1 MTLVF
6 DKYDLVNHVGTGS
19 FGDVYVVRNI
29 QTDERLAC
37 KIEINAKVST
47 LKHEA
52 NMLQYLSKVD
62 FTPNL
67 RRFGSENGNLC
78 MIMDLYDESL
88 DVVKSINGV
97 FSYKNGL
104 LLMHD
109 LLEKMRKLHE
119 LKIIHRDIKPD
130 NFLIERKTKQIKIID
145 FGLSKKYLSGG
156 KHIEYKTGKNIV
168 GTTRYISVNI
178 HKGIE
183 ASRRDDLISLG
194 YMVIW
199 LQMERLPWQGIK
211 ATNAESKLSRVKSM
225 KSTTT
230 SEDLCRGIEG
240 DVYVRYMDTVMGLDF
255 QENPD
260 YEHLIKIFA
269 QELRKRGWYTEK
281 YDFIETNSSNILVKN
296 K

>member
-6 DKYDLVNHVGTGS
+6 DKYDLVKHVGTGS
-19 FGDVYVVRNI
+19 FGDVYVVRNV
-29 QTDERLAC
+29 QTNERLAC
-37 KIEINAKVST
+37 KIDINAKMST

-52 NMLQYLSKVD
+52 KMLQYLSKTD
-62 FTPNL
+62 FTPGL

-88 DVVKSINGV
+88 DDLKTKNGI
-97 FSYKNGL
+97 FSYKNAL

-109 LLEKMRKLHE
+109 LLDKIKRLHT

-130 NFLIERKTKQIKIID
+130 NFLIERKTNKIKVID
-145 FGLSKKYLSGG
+145 FGLSKKYISGG

-168 GTTRYISVNI
+168 GTTRYISTNI

-183 ASRRDDLISLG
+183 AARRDDLISLG

-199 LQMERLPWQGIK
+199 LQLDRLPWQGIRG
-211 ATNAESKLSRVKSM
+211 TNAETKLSRVKSM

-230 SEDLCRGIEG
+230 NESLCQGIDG
-240 DVYVRYMDTVMGLDF
+240 NVFVRYMDMVMSLKF
-255 QENPD
+255 EETPD
-260 YEHLIKIFA
+260 YDHLIKIFS
-269 QELRKRGWYTEK
+269 QELRKKGWYTEK
-281 YDFIETNSSNILVKN
+281 YDFI
-296 K
+296 